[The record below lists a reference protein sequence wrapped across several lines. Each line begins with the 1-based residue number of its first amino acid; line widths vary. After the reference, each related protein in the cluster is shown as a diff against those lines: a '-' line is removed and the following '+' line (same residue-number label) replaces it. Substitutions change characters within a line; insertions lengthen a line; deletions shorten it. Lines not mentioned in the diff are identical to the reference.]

1 MSTGSVCMNETAIDA
16 DLPIEPAADTAVE
29 PAVTFDFDAAVDR
42 YQTPLL
48 RYAMTTL
55 GRRGAEAED
64 VVQETFLRLYR
75 QIAAK
80 GPHSIDDMTVWLYRV
95 AHNVAMDFGRRRSV
109 RDRTKQGAAEEQ
121 AHGHDGRHD
130 SDSGS
135 GAGGA
140 DGHAPL
146 AGLIQNEALAA
157 AMAEVDKLPD
167 VLRQTIELKILHGM
181 TMKQIAKTMDTTA
194 SNVHYRLHQAL
205 STLSTRL
212 KEHGPN

>member
-1 MSTGSVCMNETAIDA
+1 MAMGSALMNDTAIDA
-16 DLPIEPAADTAVE
+16 DLPIEPAADQPVE
-29 PAVTFDFDAAVDR
+29 PAAAFDFEAAVER

-64 VVQETFLRLYR
+64 VVQETFLRLHR
-75 QIAAK
+75 QVTRQGHA
-80 GPHSIDDMTVWLYRV
+80 SIDDLTVWLYRV

-121 AHGHDGRHD
+121 QHNGGHSPDDDQGR
-130 SDSGS
+130 
-135 GAGGA
+135 
-140 DGHAPL
+140 APL

-157 AMAEVDKLPD
+157 ALAEVDKLPD
-167 VLRQTIELKILHGM
+167 ILRQTIELKILHGM
-181 TMKQIAKTMDTTA
+181 TMKQIAATMDTTA

-205 STLSTRL
+205 TTLAQRL
-212 KEHGPN
+212 KEHGPNPGN